1 RRWEQFG
8 LVRSQQGLYD
18 FQDLVSLRT
27 LAELV
32 NRGIKP
38 ANIAKSLQTLASVL
52 PGTDRPLA
60 QLKVVVENPKA
71 ILFNLEE
78 CLIASNGQLTINFD
92 AESKSGGKVIC
103 LGSKNPTDTEWFE
116 FGQAYEEEE
125 SYAEAEDAYRQAIAL
140 SHHFPDAYF
149 NLGNVLRVTGRP
161 EAAEELYRIVIV
173 QDPAMACAWYNLADI
188 QQEHGQIK
196 EAVAS
201 LHSALAVCTTYAD
214 AHFNLA
220 LCYEKLGQKPE
231 ADRHWSAYLKLDP
244 FSQWAEVAKRHLSP
258 KSR

>member
-1 RRWEQFG
+1 MLG
-8 LVRSQQGLYD
+8 RSG
-18 FQDLVSLRT
+18 
-27 LAELV
+27 
-32 NRGIKP
+32 
-38 ANIAKSLQTLASVL
+38 
-52 PGTDRPLA
+52 
-60 QLKVVVENPKA
+60 
-71 ILFNLEE
+71 
-78 CLIASNGQLTINFD
+78 
-92 AESKSGGKVIC
+92 
-103 LGSKNPTDTEWFE
+103 
-116 FGQAYEEEE
+116 
-125 SYAEAEDAYRQAIAL
+125 
-140 SHHFPDAYF
+140 
-149 NLGNVLRVTGRP
+149 LRVTGRP